1 MPARQTF
8 SFTRRAFLARIGVV
22 GAVAGTG
29 GLLGPASS
37 AQLLPLPDL
46 VDALRSVL
54 AELARD
60 TMNGLTT
67 FVVPGRDAY
76 SRAQGTPRT
85 EAGALDARATDFL
98 MESLDNYVP
107 FPSEVA
113 DPVATALTTALS
125 DSGIEIPDS
134 LLGLLPVPVELLDDA
149 LSELLANDETLPLS
163 LVMALLLNLV
173 ATQVNPLAVSGPF
186 LSPFARLSFAQKGAA
201 VALIEGPDADLVAAL
216 DTQLPEPLRA
226 SVSGVLRFVAGALL
240 EFPAFASYNEWAVFD
255 PATKQ
260 LRPGATP
267 VGWQLSGYEGVSD
280 GWDDLVGYYQ
290 DRMEVS
296 D

>member
-8 SFTRRAFLARIGVV
+8 SFSRRAFLARIGVL

-29 GLLGPASS
+29 GLVGPASS

-46 VDALRSVL
+46 IEALRSVL

-67 FVVPGRDAY
+67 FVVPGPDAY
-76 SRAQGTPRT
+76 SRAQGTPRS
-85 EAGALDARATDFL
+85 EAGALDAQATDFL
-98 MESLDNYVP
+98 IQSLDNYVP

-134 LLGLLPVPVELLDDA
+134 LLGLLPLPVETLDDA
-149 LSELLANDETLPLS
+149 LGHILTSDEAVPLS

-201 VALIEGPDADLVAAL
+201 MALVEGPDADLVAAL
-216 DTQLPEPLRA
+216 DTQLPEPLQA

-240 EFPAFASYNEWAVFD
+240 EFPAFGSYNEWAVFD
-255 PATKQ
+255 PSTKQ
-260 LRPGATP
+260 LQPGATP
-267 VGWQLSGYEGVSD
+267 VGWQLTGYQGVSD
-280 GWDDLVGYYQ
+280 GWDDFVGYYQ
-290 DRMEVS
+290 GRTEVS

>member
-1 MPARQTF
+1 
-8 SFTRRAFLARIGVV
+8 
-22 GAVAGTG
+22 
-29 GLLGPASS
+29 
-37 AQLLPLPDL
+37 
-46 VDALRSVL
+46 
-54 AELARD
+54 
-60 TMNGLTT
+60 
-67 FVVPGRDAY
+67 
-76 SRAQGTPRT
+76 
-85 EAGALDARATDFL
+85 
-98 MESLDNYVP
+98 VP

-149 LSELLANDETLPLS
+149 LGELLANDETLPLS
-163 LVMALLLNLV
+163 LVIALLLNLV

-240 EFPAFASYNEWAVFD
+240 EFTAFASYNEWAVFD
-255 PATKQ
+255 PSTKQ

-280 GWDDLVGYYQ
+280 GWDDLIGYYQ
-290 DRMEVS
+290 DRMEVH